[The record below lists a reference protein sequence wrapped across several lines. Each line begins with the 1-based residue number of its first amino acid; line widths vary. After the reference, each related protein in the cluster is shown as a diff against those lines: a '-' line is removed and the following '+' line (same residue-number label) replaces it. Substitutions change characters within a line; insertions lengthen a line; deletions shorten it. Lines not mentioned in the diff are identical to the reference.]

1 MYLEKLK
8 EQCELFIKSTFPVFS
23 SKLYRSHLIFLKY
36 REARLKIIKEN
47 LAILSIKKVWRRK
60 KLNIRT
66 LKQKIQRIK
75 RIRIAKQ
82 NKEAFEKYLASI
94 GGNLQLLKKEEKPDH
109 DRNENAE
116 GEENNEKNSFSEENK
131 ERSEEEKIFKESERI
146 QAMIQNRIRYLVE
159 KGKLAHGIQDL
170 KISAAGPVMENKGSH
185 LNSDKQSKVFES
197 TCSIIAKT
205 RPASR
210 ENQKK
215 RRVFIINSPKRTN
228 RLEFWHHFESLTSL
242 SQTNADSKDLKSVL
256 GSERYLSSTEC
267 FTQKMRKKEKPSF
280 SPRPQPKKRHFKIK
294 TSPKPQTANKPRPH
308 PNWIPVARSF
318 TKYTP
323 GLDNPFYS
331 PPIKTRDTS
340 KQIGTNFSIFSI
352 NQAAAN
358 FSTLSFNDP

>member
-1 MYLEKLK
+1 M
-8 EQCELFIKSTFPVFS
+8 
-23 SKLYRSHLIFLKY
+23 
-36 REARLKIIKEN
+36 
-47 LAILSIKKVWRRK
+47 
-60 KLNIRT
+60 
-66 LKQKIQRIK
+66 KQKIQRIK

-109 DRNENAE
+109 DKNENIE

-159 KGKLAHGIQDL
+159 KGKLAHGIQEPR
-170 KISAAGPVMENKGSH
+170 IMSAYPVMENKGM
-185 LNSDKQSKVFES
+185 NSEKQSKVFES
-197 TCSIIAKT
+197 TYSIIAKS

-242 SQTNADSKDLKSVL
+242 SQTNSDSKDLKSVL

-267 FTQKMRKKEKPSF
+267 FTQKIRSKQKSS
-280 SPRPQPKKRHFKIK
+280 SPARVQPKRRYFKIK
-294 TSPKPQTANKPRPH
+294 TSPKPKSANKPKPH

-318 TKYTP
+318 TKYIP
-323 GLDNPFYS
+323 GIDNPFYS

-358 FSTLSFNDP
+358 FSTLSFNDT